1 MPEATA
7 AANARFVV
15 ITGLSG
21 SGKSTALRALEDL
34 GFYAVDNLPVE
45 LLSAFVNL
53 PLERMGE
60 PFRAA
65 LVMDVRAP
73 NFVENAPPVFSELAN
88 KGVALEILFLDSSD
102 EALVRRFSQTR
113 RHHPLACQGDTI
125 QDGIRRERQLL
136 EPFRQ
141 RAVQI
146 VDTSRFSTHELRQ
159 EIHRLFAQMAPPAP
173 LQVNLI
179 SFGYKYGL
187 PTEADIVMDVRFLAN
202 PYFVEGLS
210 PLDGRDQRVVD
221 YVFEG
226 EATDAFLSKFSALLD
241 FLLPRYQQEGK
252 SQITVAVGCTG
263 GRHRSVAIAEWLAK
277 RLGGP
282 DYRLSLRHRD
292 INLESAT

>member
-1 MPEATA
+1 MPNAKA
-7 AANARFVV
+7 PANARFVV

-73 NFVENAPPVFSELAN
+73 NFVDNAPPVFSELAN
-88 KGVALEILFLDSSD
+88 KGVALEILFLDSRD
-102 EALVRRFSQTR
+102 EILVRRFSQTR
-113 RHHPLACQGDTI
+113 RHHPLACPGDALI
-125 QDGIRRERQLL
+125 DGIRRERQLL

-141 RAVQI
+141 RAIQVI
-146 VDTSRFSTHELRQ
+146 DTSRFSTHELRK
-159 EIHRLFAQMAPPAP
+159 EVHRLFADLAPPAP
-173 LQVNLI
+173 LQVNLL
-179 SFGYKYGL
+179 SFGFKYGL
-187 PTEADIVMDVRFLAN
+187 PSEADIVMDVRFLAN

-210 PLDGRDQRVVD
+210 QLDGRDQRVVD

-226 EATDAFLSKFSALLD
+226 EATEGFLSKFKALLD
-241 FLLPRYQQEGK
+241 YLLPRYQQEGK
-252 SQITVAVGCTG
+252 SQLTVAVGCTG
-263 GRHRSVAIAEWLAK
+263 GRHRSVAITEWLAK
-277 RLGGP
+277 QLDGP
-282 DYRLSLRHRD
+282 NHRLSVRHRD